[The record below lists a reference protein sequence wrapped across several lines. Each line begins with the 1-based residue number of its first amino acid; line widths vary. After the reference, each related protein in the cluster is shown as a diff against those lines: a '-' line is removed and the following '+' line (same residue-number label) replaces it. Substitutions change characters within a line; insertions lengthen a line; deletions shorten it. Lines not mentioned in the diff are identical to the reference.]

1 MKGILLDTDY
11 TAKDKKTLS
20 FPLGEFTVQLHRQ
33 IVTVMK
39 NYENSIKEKECSKRT
54 NIREDPSL
62 CWGK

>member
-33 IVTVMK
+33 IVTVRH
-39 NYENSIKEKECSKRT
+39 NTEK
-54 NIREDPSL
+54 L
-62 CWGK
+62 